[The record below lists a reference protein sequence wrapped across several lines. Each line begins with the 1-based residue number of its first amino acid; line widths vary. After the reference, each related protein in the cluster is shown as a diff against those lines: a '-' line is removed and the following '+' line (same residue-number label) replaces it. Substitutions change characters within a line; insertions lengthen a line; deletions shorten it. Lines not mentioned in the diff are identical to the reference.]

1 MRFDFKPFR
10 RMTAVLAGALCLG
23 QPALLRAQ
31 TAWTASDDDAVLFD
45 VRLNQYRLGDGVRG
59 YQTPTGV
66 CVDMADMIM
75 ALDVPIRLD
84 KKLRR
89 ATGWAFSESNTI
101 VIDRD
106 SKSEQNR
113 NTTAKLAAD
122 AIYDTPEGWCTDVK
136 TLSRWLGIELK
147 PDLGNAVLVI
157 KAAQKLP
164 VELAIER
171 KDRAAKLRPIAQ
183 FDLKTLPQANIP
195 YRGVKTPSVDIILG
209 LNAASR
215 GAPVQSGVR
224 YAAYVS
230 GEVGPVA
237 YDARIGSNNKGV
249 PESIRMR
256 AYRTDPDGQLLGP
269 LRATQIALGD
279 VIGTPT
285 QLAASSSI
293 GRGGTITNRPL
304 DRPQKFDSTEFRGE
318 LPAGWDAE
326 LYRNDQL
333 LAVATDRSDGRYE
346 FLDVPLLY
354 GQNRFEVVLYGP
366 QGQTRR
372 EERSV
377 LVGTN
382 SIPPKSTWYAASIV
396 QDGRDLINF
405 ASKTV
410 VGTGNWRGTLAAE
423 RGFDTRTSFSASLNS
438 LYLDKVGRRNFLEAG
453 VRRAI
458 GPALVELNAS
468 SDLHGGMALGGTM
481 LAQFGNTYVSA
492 ESYNAFGGYQ
502 SDIIDEGITGE
513 HRISVDQSLR
523 LGRTTLPFHVAAG
536 YTTRRSGETNLTVNS
551 RVSTRIGRY
560 NVSALLDYN
569 QRGVPIGPDPPP
581 LMTAGFLGNARIG
594 GVSLRGEARYRI
606 SPESRF
612 EAASLIGEWAA
623 KGDGRRNA
631 DWRAQID
638 YDAPRDTGRFSL
650 GYVRRF
656 DKFAVT
662 AEAGVG
668 TDGSVRAGVNL
679 SFSLG
684 PDPRSKGGFRVTSGR
699 IASEGQ
705 ILARVYRDVNA
716 DGKRQQDEPW
726 EKNVQLSAGRVPVD
740 KVTDDNGEVII
751 EGLSP
756 FRAVLIGIDASSL
769 DDPLIQPVGPGMVV
783 TPRPGVTGTVELALA
798 GAGEVDGTL
807 ILSGGNGIE
816 GIDLELVAPNGRVVA
831 TTRSDFDG
839 FFLFEK
845 VPYGNYTVRIATLS
859 AQAARIN
866 ARLSASA
873 IVTDKDPAPH
883 LGMLVAE
890 PSDVRTAGGAV
901 EATPK

>member
-1 MRFDFKPFR
+1 MRFDFKSFR

-23 QPALLRAQ
+23 QPASLRAQ

-45 VRLNQYRLGDGVRG
+45 LRLNRYRLGDGVRG

-101 VIDRD
+101 TIDRD
-106 SKSEQNR
+106 SQIEQNR
-113 NTTAKLAAD
+113 NITAKLAAET
-122 AIYDTPEGWCTDVK
+122 IYDTPEGWCTDIGA
-136 TLSRWLGIELK
+136 LSRWLGIELK
-147 PDLGNAVLVI
+147 PDLGNAVLII
-157 KAAQKLP
+157 KSAQKLP
-164 VELAIER
+164 VELAMER
-171 KDRAAKLRPIAQ
+171 KDRAAKLRPVAQ
-183 FDLKTLPQANIP
+183 FDLKTLPQSITP
-195 YRGVKTPSVDIILG
+195 YRGVKTPSVDVVLG
-209 LNAASR
+209 FSAARR
-215 GAPVQSGVR
+215 GSQVQTGVR
-224 YAAYVS
+224 YAAYVT

-237 YDARIGSNNKGV
+237 YDARIASNNRGV
-249 PESIRMR
+249 PDSLRMR

-269 LRATQIALGD
+269 LRATQVALGD
-279 VIGTPT
+279 VTGTPT

-293 GRGGTITNRPL
+293 GRGGIITNRPL

-333 LAVATDRSDGRYE
+333 LAVAADRSDGRYE
-346 FLDVPLLY
+346 FLDVALLY

-372 EERSV
+372 EERNV

-382 SIPPKSTWYAASIV
+382 SIPPKSTWYSASVV

-405 ASKTV
+405 GSKTL
-410 VGTGNWRGTLAAE
+410 VGSGNWRGTLAAE
-423 RGFDTRTSFSASLNS
+423 RGIDARTSLSASLNS

-453 VRRAI
+453 VRRAV
-458 GPALVELNAS
+458 GPALVEVNAS
-468 SDLHGGMALGGTM
+468 SDLRGGMAFGGTL
-481 LAQFGNTYVSA
+481 LAQFGKTYVSA

-502 SDIIDEGITGE
+502 SDVIGLGITGD

-536 YTTRRSGETNLTVNS
+536 YSTRASGDTSLTVNS
-551 RVSTRIGRY
+551 RVSARVGRY

-569 QRGVPIGPDPPP
+569 QRGVPIGPDPPAS
-581 LMTAGFLGNARIG
+581 MTAGFLGNARVG
-594 GVSLRGEARYRI
+594 RVSLRGEARYRV
-606 SPESRF
+606 SPEARF
-612 EAASLIGEWAA
+612 ETATLIGEWAA
-623 KGDGRRNA
+623 KGDGRHNA

-638 YDAPRDTGRFSL
+638 YDAPRDSARASL

-662 AEAGVG
+662 ADAGVG

-679 SFSLG
+679 SFSFG
-684 PDPRSKGGFRVTSGR
+684 PDPRARGGFRVTSGR

-716 DGKRQQDEPW
+716 DGKRQTDEPW

-740 KVTDDNGEVII
+740 NVTDDNGEVII

-756 FRAVLIGIDASSL
+756 YRAVLIGIDASSL
-769 DDPLIQPVGPGMVV
+769 DDPLVQPVGPGMVV

-807 ILSGGNGIE
+807 IRAGGNGIE
-816 GIDLELVAPNGRVVA
+816 GVHRAEWPGGR
-831 TTRSDFDG
+831 
-839 FFLFEK
+839 
-845 VPYGNYTVRIATLS
+845 Y
-859 AQAARIN
+859 N
-866 ARLSASA
+866 A
-873 IVTDKDPAPH
+873 
-883 LGMLVAE
+883 
-890 PSDVRTAGGAV
+890 
-901 EATPK
+901 